1 MEHPELMAGQRPTVE
16 SKVRARLRVKVDQ
29 KVMAGLTR
37 AKIGSK
43 VMAGTRANADLQLM
57 VGCR

>member
-1 MEHPELMAGQRPTVE
+1 MAGQRPRTVE
-16 SKVRARLRVKVDQ
+16 SKVRARLRAKVDQ